1 MSLDQDTAQRR
12 ASIVDRNSITYN
24 YNIILQPDQY
34 HGLAEVIFYIDS
46 LNFLSLELDFQ
57 GHIIQEVV
65 VNSVKMLPNITDSQ
79 MIFPKAYLQKGRNKI
94 SIMYINLYNN
104 DQSGCMS
111 YIDDGWQ
118 LVYTDF

>member
-12 ASIVDRNSITYN
+12 ASIVARNSITYN

-34 HGLAEVIFYIDS
+34 IFYIDS

-104 DQSGCMS
+104 DQSGCIS
-111 YIDDGWQ
+111 YIDEGWQ